1 MRFNLGIIVAAVLL
15 IASPARADL
24 SGDLRAFWDDLGG
37 GISGTGPT
45 SFEGQAAGYYTLGN
59 LRARASTRVSSLT
72 SFSLPSVDAGCGGI
86 DLFGGSLSFISEDE
100 LIQLSKAIASN
111 AVGYAFDLALET
123 LSPVIAETMK
133 DLRAR
138 LAELNLNNINSCEAA
153 KGIVDSVWPKALLG
167 KHKDCAELSVKNG
180 HATDYAAA
188 IKDCKTNA
196 GLARSKGN
204 ASDDELEAI
213 PENVNLAWHM
223 MRGGRIDG
231 GDWLKSD
238 DQLSEFVQT
247 LLGTVVITDSGP
259 KHWQARIYEEGVF
272 NALMEGG
279 SQIIKVYTCSGDHD
293 KCLIIN
299 PRQTTILQTGAI
311 REQVRLT
318 IDALIFN
325 IQYNVELQP
334 DDLDFIN
341 RTSIPLWRI
350 LNVYAASNSPIIS
363 VQSQN
368 LVDIVATEVVLS
380 YLNEIVDT
388 VRARSGSSELLG
400 TEVVTEWINSLEGVQ
415 RYLNDLEV
423 GNSNRLNDA
432 LAIIERVEF
441 IEQQLAATSGDFSG
455 LGN

>member
-24 SGDLRAFWDDLGG
+24 SGDLRSFWDNLGG

-153 KGIVDSVWPKALLG
+153 KGIVDAVWPKALLG
-167 KHKDCAELSVKNG
+167 KHKDCAELSVQNG

-204 ASDDELEAI
+204 ASDDEIEAL

-223 MRGGRIDG
+223 MRGGRISG

-238 DQLSEFVQT
+238 DELAEYVQT
-247 LLGTVVITDSGP
+247 LLGTVVITDTGP
-259 KHWQARIYEEGVF
+259 VHWEARIYNEEVIDALLNGGVGTV
-272 NALMEGG
+272 AIYSCGG
-279 SQIIKVYTCSGDHD
+279 EHD
-293 KCLIIN
+293 KCLSIN
-299 PRQTTILQTGAI
+299 ERMTIFHQNGAI

-318 IDALIFN
+318 IEGLIFN
-325 IQYNVELQP
+325 IQHNIVP
-334 DDLDFIN
+334 TAAHVDFIN

-350 LNVYAASNSPIIS
+350 LNVYSAYSGPIIN

-368 LVDIVATEVVLS
+368 LIDIVATDIVLS
-380 YLNEIVDT
+380 YVSEIVNA
-388 VRARSGSSELLG
+388 VRARSGSSQLLG
-400 TEVVTEWINSLEGVQ
+400 HEVVTEWINNLNGIQV
-415 RYLNDLEV
+415 YLNNLEV
-423 GNSNRLNDA
+423 SNSNRLNDV

-441 IEQQLAATSGDFSG
+441 IEEHLAATVGDLSGSE
-455 LGN
+455 N